1 MGLELYLDLL
11 SASCR
16 AVYIFARKN
25 RIPFELRTVD
35 LREGQHLSD
44 AFAQV
49 NPLQKVPVL
58 KDGDFVLTE
67 SVAILLYLARKYKV
81 PDHWY
86 PQDPQACARVDEYL
100 AWQHT
105 ALRRNCL
112 RALWHKVMLP
122 VFLGEL
128 VSPETLAATLA
139 ELDMALQVLEGKFL
153 QDKAFLTG
161 PHISLADLVAITEL
175 MHRVNVTVRSGLA
188 MVVNGSAE
196 PSAQL
201 LVSSIGVVGTAEENR
216 GHSARFFEFLTKELD
231 LAEDR
236 IMIRFFPLERWQ
248 IGKKGTVMT
257 FL

>member
-11 SASCR
+11 SQPCR
-16 AVYIFARKN
+16 AVYIFAKKN

-139 ELDMALQVLEGKFL
+139 ELDMALQFL

-161 PHISLADLVAITEL
+161 PHISLADLVSCLHHAPVFKGRPKL
-175 MHRVNVTVRSGLA
+175 AAWRQRVEAAVGEALFQEAHEVILKAKDSQPADPTLKQKMLPKVLA
-188 MVVNGSAE
+188 MI
-196 PSAQL
+196 Q
-201 LVSSIGVVGTAEENR
+201 
-216 GHSARFFEFLTKELD
+216 
-231 LAEDR
+231 
-236 IMIRFFPLERWQ
+236 
-248 IGKKGTVMT
+248 
-257 FL
+257 